1 MREEA
6 ISIPT
11 NKNVSRSCTLGRR
24 IPAILLERSAEQNS
38 GNGRLGRILHLPA
51 ESDVEVCGDGFN
63 SRTVKVCHNG
73 LYYFVFAED
82 LPW

>member
-1 MREEA
+1 MREEV

-11 NKNVSRSCTLGRR
+11 ERAVNRVCTLGRR
-24 IPAILLERSAEQNS
+24 IPAILLQEPISQD
-38 GNGRLGRILHLPA
+38 GKGKLGPILHLPA

-63 SRTVKVCHNG
+63 SRTVKVWYNG

-82 LPW
+82 LLA